1 MPLAILLHLLLSFMN
16 PVNELRKCISLFM
29 FPRGKEG
36 IKCISDKNVNFS
48 VCPGSPICPESL
60 NSLPRKDGTAFVFYS
75 WLKICSAAPC
85 LACFFLIFP
94 SALFFFPSFTAVAP
108 VFCSA
113 SSADSPVGSKR
124 GYRSLHV
131 KE

>member
-1 MPLAILLHLLLSFMN
+1 
-16 PVNELRKCISLFM
+16 M

-36 IKCISDKNVNFS
+36 IKCISDTNVDFS

-75 WLKICSAAPC
+75 WLKICSAA
-85 LACFFLIFP
+85 LLLGLLLFYFSLG
-94 SALFFFPSFTAVAP
+94 ALFFPFFTAVAP

-113 SSADSPVGSKR
+113 SSADSPVGSR
-124 GYRSLHV
+124 GGYRSLHV